1 MRFFNKRKQTFKPF
15 KQVTRYSNSTTI
27 EKTPIVEE
35 KIAVEEN
42 IVIEPIEVD
51 VEEEKTDI
59 VENNVETKSTIKNK
73 NAIKDFS
80 NSTIL
85 HVKNSC
91 LFSIN
96 ALNKLIETINDNKEV
111 DNKDFKMNWDD
122 YKDKLIILSSNELN
136 IHNINKIEDKC
147 VFFT

>member
-15 KQVTRYSNSTTI
+15 KQVTRYNNSTTI

-73 NAIKDFS
+73 RKKKSNMDTKEKVELASQILNNSNNEKDFQFKR
-80 NSTIL
+80 I
-85 HVKNSC
+85 K
-91 LFSIN
+91 
-96 ALNKLIETINDNKEV
+96 KDKGLIERTESSKTIITEDNRELLV
-111 DNKDFKMNWDD
+111 D
-122 YKDKLIILSSNELN
+122 
-136 IHNINKIEDKC
+136 
-147 VFFT
+147 

>member
-73 NAIKDFS
+73 RKKKSNMDTKEKVELASQILNNSNNEKDFQFKR
-80 NSTIL
+80 I
-85 HVKNSC
+85 K
-91 LFSIN
+91 
-96 ALNKLIETINDNKEV
+96 KDKGLIERTESSKTIITEDNKELLV
-111 DNKDFKMNWDD
+111 D
-122 YKDKLIILSSNELN
+122 
-136 IHNINKIEDKC
+136 
-147 VFFT
+147 

>member
-15 KQVTRYSNSTTI
+15 KQVTRYNNSTTI

-51 VEEEKTDI
+51 VEENKTDI

-73 NAIKDFS
+73 RKKKSNMDTKEKVELASQILNNSNNEKDFQFKR
-80 NSTIL
+80 I
-85 HVKNSC
+85 K
-91 LFSIN
+91 
-96 ALNKLIETINDNKEV
+96 KDKGLIERTESSKTIITEDNKELLV
-111 DNKDFKMNWDD
+111 D
-122 YKDKLIILSSNELN
+122 
-136 IHNINKIEDKC
+136 
-147 VFFT
+147 

>member
-73 NAIKDFS
+73 RKKKSNMDTKEKVELASQILNNSNNEKDFQFKR
-80 NSTIL
+80 I
-85 HVKNSC
+85 K
-91 LFSIN
+91 
-96 ALNKLIETINDNKEV
+96 KDKGLIERTESSKTIITEDNRELLV
-111 DNKDFKMNWDD
+111 D
-122 YKDKLIILSSNELN
+122 
-136 IHNINKIEDKC
+136 
-147 VFFT
+147 

>member
-15 KQVTRYSNSTTI
+15 KQVTRYNNSTTI

-73 NAIKDFS
+73 RKKKSNMDTKEKVELASQILNNSNNEKDFQFKR
-80 NSTIL
+80 I
-85 HVKNSC
+85 K
-91 LFSIN
+91 
-96 ALNKLIETINDNKEV
+96 KDKGLIERTESSKTIITEDNREILV
-111 DNKDFKMNWDD
+111 D
-122 YKDKLIILSSNELN
+122 
-136 IHNINKIEDKC
+136 
-147 VFFT
+147 

>member
-51 VEEEKTDI
+51 VEEDKTDI

-73 NAIKDFS
+73 RKKKSNMDTKEKVELASQILNNSNNEKDFQFKR
-80 NSTIL
+80 I
-85 HVKNSC
+85 K
-91 LFSIN
+91 
-96 ALNKLIETINDNKEV
+96 KDKGLIERTESSKTIITEDNKELLV
-111 DNKDFKMNWDD
+111 D
-122 YKDKLIILSSNELN
+122 
-136 IHNINKIEDKC
+136 
-147 VFFT
+147 

>member
-15 KQVTRYSNSTTI
+15 KQVTRYNNSTTI

-73 NAIKDFS
+73 RKKKSNMDTKEKVELASQILNNSNNEKDFQFKR
-80 NSTIL
+80 I
-85 HVKNSC
+85 K
-91 LFSIN
+91 
-96 ALNKLIETINDNKEV
+96 KDKGLIERTESSKTIITEDNKELLV
-111 DNKDFKMNWDD
+111 D
-122 YKDKLIILSSNELN
+122 
-136 IHNINKIEDKC
+136 
-147 VFFT
+147 